1 MSILSST
8 KTGKI
13 STEIT
18 HENLIDRNY
27 ELKIDESSAKI
38 RIYTK
43 DSDFLST
50 VCYSVDDNI
59 FYVIMKIPAN
69 NIFNGK
75 TVKVEVK
82 SFKHLEYIID
92 YRRKFDRIVYSYFS
106 IGNGYFDFIKYY
118 NELYNQ
124 ARLIINY

>member
-8 KTGKI
+8 RTGKV

-27 ELKIDESSAKI
+27 ELKFDESSGNI

-50 VCYSVDDNI
+50 VCYSVNDNI

-75 TVKVEVK
+75 TVKVEIK

-92 YRRKFDRIVYSYFS
+92 YKKKYDRIVYSYFS
-106 IGNGYFDFIKYY
+106 RGNDLSDFIKYY

-124 ARLIINY
+124 ARIIINY

>member
-8 KTGKI
+8 RTGKV

-18 HENLIDRNY
+18 HENLIYRNY
-27 ELKIDESSAKI
+27 KLKFDESSAKI
-38 RIYTK
+38 RLYTK
-43 DSDFLST
+43 DSDFLSSI
-50 VCYSVDDNI
+50 CYSVSDNI
-59 FYVIMKIPAN
+59 FYTIMEIPAN
-69 NIFNGK
+69 NIFKGK

-82 SFKHLEYIID
+82 SFKHLEDIIN
-92 YRRKFDRIVYSYFS
+92 YKRKFDRIVYSYFS
-106 IGNGYFDFIKYY
+106 TGNDYCDYIKYY

>member
-8 KTGKI
+8 RTGKV

-27 ELKIDESSAKI
+27 ELKFEESSNKI
-38 RIYTK
+38 RLYTK

-50 VCYSVDDNI
+50 ICYSVSDNI
-59 FYVIMKIPAN
+59 FYVIIKIPAK

-82 SFKHLEYIID
+82 SFKHLEDIID
-92 YRRKFDRIVYSYFS
+92 YKKKFDRIVYSYFS
-106 IGNGYFDFIKYY
+106 IGNDYCDYIKYY

-124 ARLIINY
+124 AKLIINY

>member
-8 KTGKI
+8 RTGKV

-27 ELKIDESSAKI
+27 ELKFDESSGNI

-59 FYVIMKIPAN
+59 FYIVMKIPEN

-75 TVKVEVK
+75 TVKVEIK

-92 YRRKFDRIVYSYFS
+92 YKKKYDRIVYSYFS
-106 IGNGYFDFIKYY
+106 RGNDLSDLIKYY

-124 ARLIINY
+124 SRLIINY

>member
-8 KTGKI
+8 RTGKV

-27 ELKIDESSAKI
+27 ELRFDDYTG

-59 FYVIMKIPAN
+59 FYIVMKIPEN

-82 SFKHLEYIID
+82 SFKHLEDIID
-92 YRRKFDRIVYSYFS
+92 YKKKFDRIVYSYFS
-106 IGNGYFDFIKYY
+106 TGNGLSDYIKYY